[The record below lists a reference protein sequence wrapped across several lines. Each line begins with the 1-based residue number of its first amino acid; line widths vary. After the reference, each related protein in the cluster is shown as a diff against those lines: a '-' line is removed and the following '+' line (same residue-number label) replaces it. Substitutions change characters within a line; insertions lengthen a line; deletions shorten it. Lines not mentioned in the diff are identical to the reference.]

1 MPPPPVVMNTPDPT
15 QLVQEDAGETSES
28 DSALA
33 DIEKFAAERLG
44 VRADEVEITITLL
57 SRRLRPTSRAG
68 RDVPATAVERP

>member
-33 DIEKFAAERLG
+33 EDIEKFAAERLG

-57 SRRLRPTSRAG
+57 SRRLRPTSPRG
-68 RDVPATAVERP
+68 RGGHRE